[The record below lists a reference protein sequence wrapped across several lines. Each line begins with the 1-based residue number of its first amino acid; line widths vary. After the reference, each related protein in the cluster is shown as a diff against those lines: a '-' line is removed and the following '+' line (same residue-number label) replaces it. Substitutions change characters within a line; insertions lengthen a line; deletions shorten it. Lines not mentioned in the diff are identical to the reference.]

1 MPKSIFSYSSKPEYY
16 TILHRYAAILE
27 NKGYVALV
35 PIDIKGILPNAMI
48 CDDLLTARTN
58 LSLRDIRDKRIKL
71 SDTLVV
77 YIRSEDEE
85 PIDFNTLMDIVCAV
99 ENNIEIYVACD
110 GDISVVID
118 FIKKEFLHCVTIEIK
133 GVWNIE
139 WNIGLNGGYYIHLTN
154 LKIALIER

>member
-48 CDDLLTARTN
+48 YNDLLTERTN

-85 PIDFNTLMDIVCAV
+85 PVDYNTLMDIVCAV
-99 ENNIEIYVACD
+99 ENNIDIYIACD

-118 FIKKEFLHCVTIEIK
+118 FIKKEFLHWVTIEIK

-139 WNIGLNGGYYIHLTN
+139 LNGGYYILTK
-154 LKIALIER
+154 LKITPIED

>member
-48 CDDLLTARTN
+48 YDDLLTARTN

-85 PIDFNTLMDIVCAV
+85 PIDFNTLMDIVCAA

-154 LKIALIER
+154 LKIELIER

>member
-35 PIDIKGILPNAMI
+35 PIDIKGILPNAMVY
-48 CDDLLTARTN
+48 DDLLTARTN

-85 PIDFNTLMDIVCAV
+85 PIDFNTLMDIVCAA

-154 LKIALIER
+154 LKIELIER